1 MSIIRQNNCWN
12 KTFCIYFVIRCDNKR
27 LLCTGSVNIFLWFKL
42 HEQRWWTDGVYER
55 QISWRDLDTR
65 THCDC
70 CLDIYIFLIFTFKM
84 ESKQSVRYCY
94 KTVCSIRSWTAT
106 HCVLLW
112 LHTIIALDDSQP
124 TCQPDFGGIFSESRG
139 TVRQVYTVSLQC
151 THTARLWKLYDL

>member
-1 MSIIRQNNCWN
+1 MYWKCEHFSMIQTTWTKMMNRWSLWKTDFLTRLGHQNSLW
-12 KTFCIYFVIRCDNKR
+12 
-27 LLCTGSVNIFLWFKL
+27 LLLRYL
-42 HEQRWWTDGVYER
+42 HFSY
-55 QISWRDLDTR
+55 
-65 THCDC
+65 
-70 CLDIYIFLIFTFKM
+70 FTFKM

-106 HCVLLW
+106 HCLLLW

-124 TCQPDFGGIFSESRG
+124 TCQPDFGGIFSESGG